1 MAVEAGTTMAVNVTW
16 EELADP
22 EADDGVLVP
31 LGVVVTVRGCTSRTC
46 ELGDTDTAVGVGKEL
61 VAGDT
66 VGYGTM
72 LAVDQIEGLV
82 GVSHGSVDDSR
93 TGALEPD
100 GYGGRITADVAVEV
114 SNLDPH
120 NSRTYMVNL
129 LAFIS

>member
-1 MAVEAGTTMAVNVTW
+1 MAVYATW

-22 EADDGVLVP
+22 KADGGVLVP
-31 LGVVVTVRGCTSRTC
+31 LGVVVTVRGCTSRRTC

-82 GVSHGSVDDSR
+82 DVSHGSVDDSS

-100 GYGGRITADVAVEV
+100 GYGGGIRADVVV
-114 SNLDPH
+114 
-120 NSRTYMVNL
+120 
-129 LAFIS
+129 FIS